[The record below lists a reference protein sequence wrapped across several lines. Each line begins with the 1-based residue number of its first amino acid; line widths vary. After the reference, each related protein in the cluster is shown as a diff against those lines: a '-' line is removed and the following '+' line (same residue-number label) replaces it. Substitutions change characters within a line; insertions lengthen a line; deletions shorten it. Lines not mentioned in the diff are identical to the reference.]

1 MIAGVSG
8 MIAAKCRFWFGGFFL
23 LFTCGG
29 LESLSSAEVLCVEGR
44 ALIKFI
50 GSIL

>member
-1 MIAGVSG
+1 MY
-8 MIAAKCRFWFGGFFL
+8 
-23 LFTCGG
+23 CGG
-29 LESLSSAEVLCVEGR
+29 LESLSSAEILCVEGK

>member
-1 MIAGVSG
+1 MIAGVSE
-8 MIAAKCRFWFGGFFL
+8 MIAAKYRFWWGFFFSFIL
-23 LFTCGG
+23 VVVWRV
-29 LESLSSAEVLCVEGR
+29 SAEILCVEGR